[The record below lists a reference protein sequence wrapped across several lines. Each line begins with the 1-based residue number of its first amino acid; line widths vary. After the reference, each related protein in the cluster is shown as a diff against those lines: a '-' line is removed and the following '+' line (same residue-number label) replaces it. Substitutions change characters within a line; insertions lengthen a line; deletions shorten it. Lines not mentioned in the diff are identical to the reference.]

1 MPKGTRTR
9 SKSRSRSRGRKDR
22 TPQRTYRPPVPEQ
35 NYGYAPTYDTP
46 RNLADVPQNLYVA
59 NGQVLSSPE
68 SGLTDEGRAGPF
80 SMGHVTN
87 GDDQRMS
94 AYQGHDPRTQAYHD
108 PVSRIQPQYH
118 EPSAG
123 SPAFQGDDPS
133 AYRMAENPYHGD
145 VHTLSP
151 GHRVKLNRWYQQRF
165 PVLSKSIS
173 DTLESMGTE
182 SLARTLSSYD
192 GRTMSTVSA
201 GETLE
206 PDGISRRNGEIDADE
221 DYLRTKQPVAYLAI
235 AVTSVQL
242 LILVLQLT
250 MCGLAPLDVNGFV
263 GPYPDQFSEW
273 GGKNAYLMLR
283 ENQWWRLITSSF
295 LHVGI
300 IHLLVNAFC
309 QLEAIALFEREWGS
323 FRWALVYI
331 ISSVGATAF
340 SSFFD
345 EDEIAVGSSGALM
358 GLYGAK
364 LAQVVTVSF
373 FELRQNKYDDV
384 VRMEQLSSVLCGM
397 TLVFL
402 LTAFSYIDWSA
413 HMGGIL
419 CGFFAGIVLFSN
431 PIQSCCAW
439 FFWVSFGLLGLI
451 APLAA
456 VLYYFVTTSE
466 PDEDIADACEYF
478 RSFFPENYDCN
489 CLWQ

>member
-1 MPKGTRTR
+1 MPGGNRGRTK
-9 SKSRSRSRGRKDR
+9 SKTRSRSRGRKDG
-22 TPQRTYRPPVPEQ
+22 TPQRTYRPPVSDQ
-35 NYGYAPTYDTP
+35 NHGYAPYDTP
-46 RNLADVPQNLYVA
+46 RNLAEIPQNLYVA
-59 NGQVLSSPE
+59 NGPANLSLG
-68 SGLTDEGRAGPF
+68 SGLTDEGLRG
-80 SMGHVTN
+80 S
-87 GDDQRMS
+87 GDDQKMS
-94 AYQGHDPRTQAYHD
+94 AYQGHDPRTQAYPD
-108 PVSRIQPQYH
+108 PILRIQPGYQAPPGLQ
-118 EPSAG
+118 E
-123 SPAFQGDDPS
+123 DDPS
-133 AYRMAENPYHGD
+133 AYRLAENPYHGGD
-145 VHTLSP
+145 VHPLSP

-165 PVLSKSIS
+165 PVLSKSLTNPS
-173 DTLESMGTE
+173 ESLATTVESLSRTE
-182 SLARTLSSYD
+182 SLARTSSSYT

-201 GETLE
+201 AEQTVE
-206 PDGISRRNGEIDADE
+206 SDGPSRRIGEIE
-221 DYLRTKQPVAYLAI
+221 NGDYLRTKQPVAYLSI
-235 AVTSVQL
+235 ALTSVQL

-250 MCGLAPLDVNGFV
+250 MCGLAPLEVNGFV

-323 FRWALVYI
+323 FRWVLVYI
-331 ISSVGATAF
+331 ISSVGSTAF

-345 EDEIAVGSSGALM
+345 EDDIAVGSSGALM

-373 FELRQNKYDDV
+373 FELRKNKYDDG

-402 LTAFSYIDWSA
+402 LTAFSYIDWSG

-431 PIQSCCAW
+431 PIQSCCTW
-439 FFWVSFGLLGLI
+439 FFWVTFGLIGLI